1 MTINRRTFI
10 RRAALAAT
18 STAAAALQPLSS
30 TAQSQ
35 APPDAKPMPQNPT
48 DANFILFKI
57 DGWDSC
63 DTTMD
68 NQMSIRIN
76 QAWRAAWR

>member
-1 MTINRRTFI
+1 MIIDRRSFI
-10 RRAALAAT
+10 EGTLGTLPMVAALLSTDPTPSSDASLLHHQTSWQAADT
-18 STAAAALQPLSS
+18 NS
-30 TAQSQ
+30 
-35 APPDAKPMPQNPT
+35 
-48 DANFILFKI
+48 IVFKI

-68 NQMSIRIN
+68 NQILIRIN